1 MNTEQTRLQNP
12 VWKKWGP
19 YLTDRQWG
27 TVRED
32 YSEHGNAWDYIT
44 HDMARSKAY
53 RWGEEGIAGIS
64 DDQHILCFAL
74 ALWNKKDPI
83 IKERYFGVTG
93 SEGNHGED
101 VKEYYYYIDSTPT
114 HSYMKMLYK
123 YPQLEYPYSWLVN
136 ENRRRSKTEPEFE
149 LIDTGIF
156 NDDRYFDVF
165 VEYAKNDTEDIL
177 IKISVYNRGKE
188 DASLHVLP
196 TLWFRNTW
204 EWGYNDY
211 KPEIFAEGTRQMT
224 IKHKELGDL
233 RLYCDG
239 DPELLFTDNETNAKR
254 LYNYDDGK
262 KFCKDGINDYLV
274 HGYKSAINT
283 EKKGTKAAADYDITV
298 KAGESTVLR
307 LRLAKEDLKDPFTEF
322 QSVFDERKNDA
333 DNFYH
338 DLQKLIDTD
347 DAKLVQR
354 QALAGMM
361 WGKQYY
367 YFNVKEWLNGD
378 PSQPPPP
385 SSRKHGRNNAWPHM
399 KNADIISM
407 PDKWEYP
414 WFAAWDLAFHCIPI
428 SMIDPDFA
436 KNQLSLL
443 MKEWYMHPNG
453 QLPAYEW
460 AFGDVNPPIHPWAVY
475 FVYALEKEFRGHA
488 DVDFL
493 KASFNKLLINFTWWV
508 NRKDPSGKN
517 VFEGGFLGLDNIG
530 VFDRSAPLPTG
541 GHLEQADG
549 TAWMAFYCQ
558 VMLQISLELAEYDRV
573 YEEMAIKFAEHFYW
587 IASAMSGS
595 TDNGYNM
602 WDEEDHFFYDVLC
615 LPNGQTT
622 LLKIHSLVGILP
634 LCAATVIPPIIE
646 QRYPELLRRVRGFLA
661 EHPELAEGMSPK
673 NEAGAF
679 MLSIMDE
686 KKLRYVLE
694 KMLDEKEFLSPYGIR
709 SISRHHA
716 EHPYLFYVNGQEYRV
731 DYWPAES
738 ESGMFGG
745 NSNWRGPIWF
755 PINALI
761 VRALHNLHLYY
772 GDNFKVE
779 CPTGSGNMMTLG
791 EVAREIANRL
801 TNIFLKD
808 EHGRRAFFDNIDK
821 FQNDPNFHDCVL
833 FYEYFHGDNGSG
845 IGASH
850 QTGWSGFVAVL
861 IQIFLS
867 EGGRKLFERREERM
881 KTTVLVQ
888 NQEQLKATVSAN

>member
-1 MNTEQTRLQNP
+1 MTTEQSRLKDPN
-12 VWKKWGP
+12 WKKWGP

-32 YSEHGNAWDYIT
+32 YSENGGAWDFVT

-64 DDQHILCFAL
+64 DDQHLLCFAL

-101 VKEYYYYIDSTPT
+101 VKEYYYYLDSTPT

-123 YPQLEYPYSWLVN
+123 YPQLQYPYSWLVN
-136 ENRRRSKTEPEFE
+136 ENRSRSRREPEFE

-156 NDDRYFDVF
+156 NEDKYFDVF
-165 VEYAKNDTEDIL
+165 VEYAKNDPEDIL
-177 IKISVYNRGKE
+177 VKISIYNRSKE

-204 EWGYNDY
+204 AWGYDDY
-211 KPEIFAEGTRQMT
+211 KPVIFTERSGQLV
-224 IKHKELGDL
+224 IKHKALGDL
-233 RLYCDG
+233 VLYCENN
-239 DPELLFTDNETNAKR
+239 PEFLFTDNETNAKR
-254 LYNYDDGK
+254 LYNFDDGK
-262 KFCKDGINDYLV
+262 KFYKDGINEYVV
-274 HGYKSAINT
+274 HGYKPAVNP
-283 EKKGTKAAADYDITV
+283 EKKGTKAAVDYDVTV
-298 KAGESTVLR
+298 KAGDCVVIR
-307 LRLAKEDLKDPFTEF
+307 LRLSKEDLKNPFAEF
-322 QSVFDERKNDA
+322 QKVFDERKNDA

-338 DLQKLIDTD
+338 DLQKRIDTE

-378 PSQPPPP
+378 PGSPPPP
-385 SSRKHGRNNAWPHM
+385 SSRKHGRNTSWPHM

-428 SMIDPDFA
+428 ALIDPEFA

-443 MKEWYMHPNG
+443 TKEWYMHPNG

-493 KASFNKLLINFTWWV
+493 KASFNKLMLNFTWWV
-508 NRKDPSGKN
+508 NRKDPNGKN

-558 VMLQISLELAEYDRV
+558 VMLQISLELSQYDKV
-573 YEEMAIKFAEHFYW
+573 YEEMAIKFAQHFFW
-587 IASAMSGS
+587 IASAMSGAE
-595 TDNGYNM
+595 NGYKM
-602 WDEEDHFFYDVLC
+602 WDEEDHFFYDILC

-622 LLKIHSLVGILP
+622 LLRIRSLVGILP
-634 LCAATVIPPIIE
+634 LCAATVFPPVIE
-646 QRYPELLRRVRGFLA
+646 QRYPEVLRRVRGFLT
-661 EHPELAEGMSPK
+661 EHPELAEDMTPK
-673 NEAGAF
+673 NSSGAI

-709 SISRHHA
+709 SISRYHA
-716 EHPYLFYVNGQEYRV
+716 EHPYVFYVNGQEYRV

-772 GDNFKVE
+772 GDGFKVE

-791 EVAREIANRL
+791 EVAGEIANRL
-801 TNIFLKD
+801 TNIFIRGENGK
-808 EHGRRAFFDNIDK
+808 RALYDNVDK
-821 FQNDPNFHDCVL
+821 FQKDPHWKDYLL

-845 IGASH
+845 AGANH
-850 QTGWSGFVAVL
+850 QTGWSGFVAAL

-867 EGGRKLFERREERM
+867 EGGRKFFERREEAM
-881 KTTVLVQ
+881 KTKVVVQ
-888 NQEQLKATVSAN
+888 TEESNVQTPAAN